1 MITPTR
7 RTFKWKAEELVISFN
22 MTKSG
27 NPCSA
32 KLEPPLTWLES
43 PGLKLEILQSS
54 LGFSSKE
61 EVSLTSDSSMMKVYV
76 CRKTAESSLNILKK
90 QGFGREDIYRMLD
103 KGPWALAF
111 DLSSALPRLFS
122 NLQVKQIQTHII

>member
-27 NPCSA
+27 NPCSG

-43 PGLKLEILQSS
+43 PGLKLEVLQSS

-61 EVSLTSDSSMMKVYV
+61 AVSLTPDSSMMKVYV

-122 NLQVKQIQTHII
+122 NLQVQQIQTHIV